1 MIRAKLLKRKYLLP
15 VLACECNSH
24 DVTSSTAVRFD
35 PGMMAR
41 YGQSG
46 PRYTSYPT
54 ALQFTD
60 EIAAE
65 HYVRAATASEDAL
78 LRRPLSLYVHIPF
91 CFSPCLYCGC
101 TKIVTRNL
109 GRIERYVGHLAQEIS
124 WRGQYFDRARVVEQL
139 HFGGGTPTYL
149 PASALIKLL
158 GSLARHF
165 QLTDAAERDYS
176 IEVDPRSIAPGTLQL
191 LKELGFNRLSVG
203 VQDFDSDVQSAI
215 NRLQPAE
222 MVHAVYQDARDLGFQ
237 SINFDLIYGL
247 PLQTIESFERTLD
260 RVVAMR
266 PDRLAVYGYAH
277 MPQLFKAQ
285 RRISAAELPDASTR
299 MAFLQLA
306 VEKLCAAGYL
316 YIGLDHF
323 ALPSDS
329 LAQAKHQMTLHR
341 SFQGYTTHANH
352 DLVSFGVSAIGR
364 VGNLY
369 VQNHKLLA
377 DYEAAI
383 ERGTMPSE
391 RGVSVDQDDRIR
403 GEVIQRI
410 MCHGLIEIEA
420 LEARHDIVFGEYF
433 APELKRMQSLQE
445 EGLVEL
451 TTEQIRLTPAGQL
464 MMRVVAM
471 AFDAYLTSAAES
483 PAMSRVV

>member
-1 MIRAKLLKRKYLLP
+1 MYIRSWVVPLT
-15 VLACECNSH
+15 
-24 DVTSSTAVRFD
+24 DFTAIRFD
-35 PGMMAR
+35 LELMTR

-54 ALQFTD
+54 ALQFKD
-60 EIAAE
+60 EIRTE
-65 HYVRAATASEDAL
+65 DYVRAATDSKDAQ
-78 LRRPLSLYVHIPF
+78 LRRPLSLYLHIPF

-101 TKIVTRNL
+101 NKIVTRNL
-109 GRIERYVGHLAQEIS
+109 ARVERYVGYLAQEIA

-149 PASALIKLL
+149 PASDLVKLW
-158 GSLARHF
+158 GSLAQLF

-176 IEVDPRSIAPGTLQL
+176 IEIDPRSIAPGTLPL
-191 LKELGFNRLSVG
+191 LKQLGFNRVSVG

-215 NRLQPAE
+215 NRVQPVE
-222 MVHAVYQDARDLGFQ
+222 MVHAVYQEARDLGIQ

-247 PLQTIESFERTLD
+247 PLQTIETFERTLD
-260 RVVAMR
+260 RVIAMR

-285 RRISAAELPDASTR
+285 RRFSAAQLPDASTR
-299 MAFLQLA
+299 LALLQLA
-306 VEKLCAAGYL
+306 IEKLCAAGYL

-329 LAQAKHQMTLHR
+329 LAQAKQQMTLHR
-341 SFQGYTTHANH
+341 SFQGYTTHANR

-364 VGNLY
+364 VGHLY
-369 VQNHKLLA
+369 VQNLKLLP
-377 DYEAAI
+377 DYEAAV
-383 ERGTMPSE
+383 ERGTMPAE

-403 GEVIQRI
+403 GEVIQHI
-410 MCHGLIEIEA
+410 MCHGLIEIKA
-420 LEARHDIVFGEYF
+420 LEARHDIVFDEYF
-433 APELKRMQSLQE
+433 APEFKRMQSLQK

-451 TTEQIRLTPAGQL
+451 SAEKIRLTPAGQL
-464 MMRVVAM
+464 LMRVVAM
-471 AFDAYLTSAAES
+471 AFDAYLTSAAEP